1 LFVLVVQLRIAK
13 HAAAV
18 AVATDD
24 DKGTR
29 HGLFKD
35 EYVLRI
41 ETKTKSR

>member
-1 LFVLVVQLRIAK
+1 MVQLRMAK

-18 AVATDD
+18 AVAIDD

-35 EYVLRI
+35 EYVLRM
-41 ETKTKSR
+41 ETETKSR